1 MKAILGFVSIDFRGY
16 KLYKRAFGG
25 GGGGWGAGL
34 GVSRYFCVGR
44 LCCSCPGKCRL
55 FWISEV

>member
-25 GGGGWGAGL
+25 GGGWVGGGAGGIKIFL
-34 GVSRYFCVGR
+34 CWSPMLFVSRKMQTF
-44 LCCSCPGKCRL
+44 LDK
-55 FWISEV
+55 